1 MEPTA
6 QHLKVKM
13 VVMWTLFAIAATTF
27 VVLFFSGI
35 VLMAHGNSHGEELFL
50 GGLFGAEPA
59 TTGLGYIAIGVSM
72 KYKKAKSATSEMAL
86 SP

>member
-1 MEPTA
+1 MEPTV

-13 VVMWTLFAIAATTF
+13 VVMWTLFAIAATIF

-35 VLMAHGNSHGEELFL
+35 VLMAQGNSHGEGLFL

-59 TTGLGYIAIGVSM
+59 ASGLCCLAIGVSM
-72 KYKKAKSATSEMAL
+72 KYKKAKGATSEMAL